1 MKRVIFV
8 ILLVLLTGCSVN
20 YNITIDKN
28 LSISESVTMCEKE
41 DFFTPYYNST
51 KDRIINNIYPN
62 SMLIFKVK
70 TIPRIK
76 KDKALINILSAI
88 DNRFCTWV
96 ISFVTLVTREP
107 VENLSVWL

>member
-51 KDRIINNIYPN
+51 KDMCKICVLLYRYII
-62 SMLIFKVK
+62 LI
-70 TIPRIK
+70 
-76 KDKALINILSAI
+76 
-88 DNRFCTWV
+88 
-96 ISFVTLVTREP
+96 
-107 VENLSVWL
+107 